1 MNNKSS
7 EIETSLNEAK
17 NNLSN
22 RDQRSTINPQ
32 DIKFEDNTN
41 NNNKNGGAGGAGN
54 KSPLSSI
61 PVVNLTNE
69 NFPPIL
75 MGRKNQQR

>member
-1 MNNKSS
+1 MNNKSC
-7 EIETSLNEAK
+7 EIDSSLAEVK

-41 NNNKNGGAGGAGN
+41 NNRNGGAGSAGN
-54 KSPLSSI
+54 KSPPTSI

-69 NFPPIL
+69 NFPPIQT
-75 MGRKNQQR
+75 GRKNQQR